1 MYNLLTLFFRLFIKN
16 LFILLSSNKNSINID
31 YKSNSYILFLFL
43 KIGQNELIDVFQKVL
58 KKSKHAV
65 ETKNLSISWGEVNVL
80 NQINFE
86 LNNGEKLA
94 IVGPS
99 GSGKSTILKML
110 AGLILPTKGELRIF
124 GEKQTY
130 LRLDQNNPPDVR
142 LVFQNPALLGSL
154 TIEENVGFLLQR
166 NKNLSKKSIHEIV
179 RECLAEVGLFNVE
192 NKLPNELSGGM
203 QKRVS
208 FARALIT
215 DQTLNANSKPLLLF
229 DEPTAGLDPIAS
241 SRIEDLINKTNHK
254 ASGSSIVVSHVLST
268 IERTSDKVLML
279 YGGKFRWAGSID
291 EFKKSK
297 DPYVF
302 QFRNGKLDGPMQ
314 PKDI

>member
-1 MYNLLTLFFRLFIKN
+1 M
-16 LFILLSSNKNSINID
+16 
-31 YKSNSYILFLFL
+31 
-43 KIGQNELIDVFQKVL
+43 VL

-65 ETKNLSISWGEVNVL
+65 EAKNISISWGEVDVL
-80 NQINFE
+80 NQLNFE
-86 LNNGEKLA
+86 LNDGEKLA

-99 GSGKSTILKML
+99 GSGKSTILKIL
-110 AGLILPTKGELRIF
+110 AGLILPTRGELKIF
-124 GEKQTY
+124 GEDQSY

-154 TIEENVGFLLQR
+154 TIEENVGFLLRR
-166 NKNLSKKSIHEIV
+166 NKNLSKKIIHEIV
-179 RECLAEVGLFNVE
+179 RECLAEVGLFDVE

-215 DQTLNANSKPLLLF
+215 DQTLNSKTKPLLLF

-241 SRIEDLINKTNHK
+241 SRIEDLINKTNDK
-254 ASGSSIVVSHVLST
+254 ANGSSIVVSHVLST

-279 YGGKFRWAGSID
+279 YGGRFRWAGTID
-291 EFKKSK
+291 EFKESN

>member
-1 MYNLLTLFFRLFIKN
+1 M
-16 LFILLSSNKNSINID
+16 
-31 YKSNSYILFLFL
+31 
-43 KIGQNELIDVFQKVL
+43 
-58 KKSKHAV
+58 KKSKHVV

-86 LNNGEKLA
+86 LNDGEKLA

-99 GSGKSTILKML
+99 GSGKSTILKIL
-110 AGLILPTKGELRIF
+110 AGLILPTKGELKIF
-124 GEKQTY
+124 GERQTY

-154 TIEENVGFLLQR
+154 TIEENVGFLLNR
-166 NKNLSKKSIHEIV
+166 NKNLSKKSIHEKV

-192 NKLPNELSGGM
+192 KKLPNELSGGM

-215 DQTLNANSKPLLLF
+215 DQTLNAKSKPLLLF

-241 SRIEDLINKTNHK
+241 SRIEDLINKTNLK

-302 QFRNGKLDGPMQ
+302 QFRYGKLDGPMQ

>member
-1 MYNLLTLFFRLFIKN
+1 MKQTKQALEI
-16 LFILLSSNKNSINID
+16 
-31 YKSNSYILFLFL
+31 
-43 KIGQNELIDVFQKVL
+43 
-58 KKSKHAV
+58 
-65 ETKNLSISWGEVNVL
+65 KNLSISWDQLIVL
-80 NQINFE
+80 NK
-86 LNNGEKLA
+86 LNLKLNEGEKLA

-99 GSGKSTILKML
+99 GSGKSTILKIV
-110 AGLILPTKGELRIF
+110 AGLILPTEGELKIF
-124 GEKQTY
+124 GETQKY

-154 TIEENVGFLLQR
+154 SIEENVGFLLER
-166 NKNLSKKSIHEIV
+166 NKKLSKKLIHELV
-179 RECLAEVGLFNVE
+179 NECLEEVGLFNVG

-215 DQTLNANSKPLLLF
+215 DKNPDTINKPLLLF

-241 SRIEDLINKTNHK
+241 SRIEDLINKTNKK
-254 ASGSSIVVSHVLST
+254 ANGSSIVVSHVLST
-268 IERTSDKVLML
+268 IERTSDKVVML
-279 YGGKFRWAGSID
+279 YGGKLRWSGSVD
-291 EFKKSK
+291 EFRKST

-302 QFRNGKLDGPMQ
+302 QFRNGKLNGPMQ

>member
-1 MYNLLTLFFRLFIKN
+1 
-16 LFILLSSNKNSINID
+16 
-31 YKSNSYILFLFL
+31 
-43 KIGQNELIDVFQKVL
+43 L
-58 KKSKHAV
+58 KKSKLAV

-86 LNNGEKLA
+86 LSDGEKLA

-99 GSGKSTILKML
+99 GSGKSTILKIL
-110 AGLILPTKGELRIF
+110 AGLILPTKGELKIF

-154 TIEENVGFLLQR
+154 TIEENVGFLLKR

-215 DQTLNANSKPLLLF
+215 DQTLNTNSEPLLLF

-241 SRIEDLINKTNHK
+241 SRIEDLINKTNNK
-254 ASGSSIVVSHVLST
+254 ANGSSIVVSHVLST

-279 YGGKFRWAGSID
+279 YGGKFRWAGSIN
-291 EFKKSK
+291 EFKESK

-302 QFRNGKLDGPMQ
+302 QFRHGKLDGPMQ
-314 PKDI
+314 PKEI

>member
-1 MYNLLTLFFRLFIKN
+1 M
-16 LFILLSSNKNSINID
+16 
-31 YKSNSYILFLFL
+31 
-43 KIGQNELIDVFQKVL
+43 
-58 KKSKHAV
+58 KKTKHAV
-65 ETKNLSISWGEVNVL
+65 ETKDLSIGWGDVNVL
-80 NQINFE
+80 NNLNFT
-86 LNNGEKLA
+86 LNQGDKLA

-99 GSGKSTILKML
+99 GSGKSTILKIL
-110 AGLILPTKGELRIF
+110 AGLILPTKGELKIF
-124 GEKQTY
+124 GQKQTY

-142 LVFQNPALLGSL
+142 LVFQNAALLGSL

-166 NKNLSKKSIHEIV
+166 NKKLSKKLIHEIV
-179 RECLAEVGLFNVE
+179 CECLAEVGLFNVE

-215 DQTLNANSKPLLLF
+215 DPTLNSNIQPLLLF

-241 SRIEDLINKTNHK
+241 SRIEDLINKTNNK
-254 ASGSSIVVSHVLST
+254 ANGSSIVVSHVLST

-279 YGGKFRWAGSID
+279 YGGKFRWAGSIN
-291 EFKKSK
+291 EFKKSD